1 MKTAKCE
8 CKIKKELRVFS
19 TIIIDLD
26 LLFNNFI
33 KFSYISNIYVI
44 KCYNL
49 LFTYDGLIKNVGSY
63 IIIIIIIIFIVIFIL
78 FFTVGYQKHLKKII
92 QISSVKMYKNDKE
105 NEKDI
110 SNIKNNNKIE
120 VGNASNSN
128 LFKNLKIEN
137 NYDKYQEE
145 IKIEKQKQINLQIEK
160 IMRVND
166 SELNSLSYNEALII
180 DKRSYF
186 QYYFSLLKTKHL
198 FFFSFYPS
206 KDYNLR
212 IIKIYLFFFS
222 FALFYTV
229 NALFFNDSTMHKIY
243 EDKGTFNFIYQI
255 PQILYSTIISSVS
268 TAIVKNFALTEQN
281 ILDIKQQ
288 NKKEKLPSAFAKALI
303 CTIIKFLFF
312 SFFNLIFLGAFW
324 YYLACFGAVYKNT
337 QIQLISDTLISFGTS
352 MIYPLGI
359 NLLPGLLRIPAL
371 KKKNKECLYKISK
384 LLQII

>member
-1 MKTAKCE
+1 M
-8 CKIKKELRVFS
+8 
-19 TIIIDLD
+19 
-26 LLFNNFI
+26 
-33 KFSYISNIYVI
+33 
-44 KCYNL
+44 
-49 LFTYDGLIKNVGSY
+49 
-63 IIIIIIIIFIVIFIL
+63 
-78 FFTVGYQKHLKKII
+78 
-92 QISSVKMYKNDKE
+92 
-105 NEKDI
+105 
-110 SNIKNNNKIE
+110 
-120 VGNASNSN
+120 
-128 LFKNLKIEN
+128 
-137 NYDKYQEE
+137 
-145 IKIEKQKQINLQIEK
+145 
-160 IMRVND
+160 
-166 SELNSLSYNEALII
+166 
-180 DKRSYF
+180 
-186 QYYFSLLKTKHL
+186 LKTKHL

-303 CTIIKFLFF
+303 CTIIKFLIF

>member
-1 MKTAKCE
+1 
-8 CKIKKELRVFS
+8 
-19 TIIIDLD
+19 
-26 LLFNNFI
+26 
-33 KFSYISNIYVI
+33 
-44 KCYNL
+44 
-49 LFTYDGLIKNVGSY
+49 
-63 IIIIIIIIFIVIFIL
+63 
-78 FFTVGYQKHLKKII
+78 
-92 QISSVKMYKNDKE
+92 
-105 NEKDI
+105 
-110 SNIKNNNKIE
+110 
-120 VGNASNSN
+120 
-128 LFKNLKIEN
+128 
-137 NYDKYQEE
+137 
-145 IKIEKQKQINLQIEK
+145 
-160 IMRVND
+160 
-166 SELNSLSYNEALII
+166 
-180 DKRSYF
+180 
-186 QYYFSLLKTKHL
+186 
-198 FFFSFYPS
+198 
-206 KDYNLR
+206 
-212 IIKIYLFFFS
+212 
-222 FALFYTV
+222 
-229 NALFFNDSTMHKIY
+229 MHKIY